1 MSGDPATRAR
11 ENATEIATTIVTGLW
26 FALLI
31 SGFGGS
37 LWLAVMLIGYIVV
50 VPLVALL
57 YGDEEDRA
65 EWWDDWWGDED
76 WGEWGDWW
84 GEDES
89 EEPPAERDLEPSRRD
104 ALETLRDRYAAG
116 DLTDEQFEHKLERLL
131 EVETLEDADEW
142 AARERGGRDR
152 ERESE
157 T

>member
-1 MSGDPATRAR
+1 MSGGPATRAR
-11 ENATEIATTIVTGLW
+11 ENATEVATTIVTGLW

-50 VPLVALL
+50 IPLVALL

-65 EWWDDWWGDED
+65 EWWDDWWDNED
-76 WGEWGDWW
+76 WGEW

-131 EVETLEDADEW
+131 EVETLEDGDEW
-142 AARERGGRDR
+142 AAREQE